1 MKTAII
7 AAKLFLCLTFMTGL
21 LYPLAVFGYAR
32 AFYPAK
38 ADGGI
43 ITRDGLLIG
52 AELIGQKF
60 TKPEYF
66 WPRPSAVDYN
76 PMPSGGSNL
85 SLTSRQLRENM
96 KAQFGKLGKAAP
108 ADLVFASG
116 SGLDP
121 HISPAAAR
129 LQCAR
134 IAQARGVPEV
144 DIISLMDSFTENR
157 QFGVLGEPRVNVLR
171 LNLALDGKRRHE

>member
-1 MKTAII
+1 MKTGII
-7 AAKLFLCLTFMTGL
+7 ATKLFLCLTVMTGL

-32 AFYPAK
+32 VFYPAK
-38 ADGGI
+38 ADGGM

-85 SLTSRQLRENM
+85 SLTSRQLRESM
-96 KAQFGKLGKAAP
+96 KAQFDKFGKAAP

-171 LNLALDGKRRHE
+171 LNLALDGKRRNE